1 MKKIK
6 IVGRIMLYLLVAF
19 VSFLMLVNAVQFPDF
34 SKNLNVEQ
42 QVEKI
47 EEYREE
53 NVLKSMREHNTLVI
67 TMVEWN
73 NKFVFFEYISKEKS
87 QVLPIIYLFIMA
99 TFLVQSMLLALSN
112 YYKELVEYYTEKKV
126 DNLFIYTSEWTI
138 NAPPVLGVVGTIFAF
153 GIVVSNM
160 SDMSGLTTLFKENF
174 ADAALTTILGG
185 IVYVLNLLV
194 NIFVVK
200 NLSIPKA

>member
-1 MKKIK
+1 M
-6 IVGRIMLYLLVAF
+6 
-19 VSFLMLVNAVQFPDF
+19 S
-34 SKNLNVEQ
+34 
-42 QVEKI
+42 
-47 EEYREE
+47 
-53 NVLKSMREHNTLVI
+53 
-67 TMVEWN
+67 
-73 NKFVFFEYISKEKS
+73 
-87 QVLPIIYLFIMA
+87 
-99 TFLVQSMLLALSN
+99 TFLIQSMLLALSN
-112 YYKELVEYYTEKKV
+112 YYKELVEYFTEKKV

-138 NAPPVLGVVGTIFAF
+138 NAPPVLGVVGTIFSF

-200 NLSIPKA
+200 NLSITKS